1 MQSDTE
7 RQELRRNIKEAAAA
21 HDAAAVL
28 QHGRNLLAASSKP
41 ADVMFCA
48 STFNSMADDLTNQ
61 LRSRHLKTYI
71 VRSVTVEPILPF
83 LTTEAVLSNY
93 VLDLQVG
100 GYGSYVDELL
110 NPQSALAK
118 AKPDL
123 VCILLDLEDV
133 AGSLPDLCA
142 DGIGAAVE
150 TEIEESGGAHR
161 AAAQKAFAPAT
172 RLAFSSRALL
182 CPMLARSATSA
193 RQIFPMASAM
203 PCND

>member
-7 RQELRRNIKEAAAA
+7 RQELRRSIKEAAAA

-28 QHGRNLLAASSKP
+28 QHGRRLLAGSSKP

-48 STFNSMADDLTNQ
+48 STFNGIADDMKDQ
-61 LRSRHLKTYI
+61 LRARRLKTYI

-93 VLDLQVG
+93 VLDLQIG

-118 AKPDL
+118 FNPDL
-123 VCILLDLEDV
+123 VCVLLDLEDI
-133 AGSLPDLCA
+133 GGRLPDFCA
-142 DGIGAAVE
+142 DGIGEV
-150 TEIEESGGAHR
+150 G
-161 AAAQKAFAPAT
+161 
-172 RLAFSSRALL
+172 
-182 CPMLARSATSA
+182 
-193 RQIFPMASAM
+193 
-203 PCND
+203 